1 MYTALIHS
9 EDLNDFLF
17 LLCMQGESTIDPGY
31 LRTYKFTQIVTVDHL
46 P

>member
-1 MYTALIHS
+1 MYTALINP

-31 LRTYKFTQIVTVDHL
+31 LRTHKFTQIITVYHL